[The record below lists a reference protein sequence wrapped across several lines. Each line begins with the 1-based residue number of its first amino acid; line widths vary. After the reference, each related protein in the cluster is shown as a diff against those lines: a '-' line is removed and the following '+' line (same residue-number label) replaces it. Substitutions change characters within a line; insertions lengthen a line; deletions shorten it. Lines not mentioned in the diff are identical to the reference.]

1 MARTATLILLAL
13 VLISFSVSFV
23 RGYSGEID
31 KVAVVTGGGNGI
43 GRAICLAFAGEGANV
58 LVTDIDSQA
67 ANSVADEINRSGGQ
81 SIGVSMDVTETS
93 EVKDCVK
100 KTMEEY
106 GKIHILVN
114 NAGIEGHRANIW
126 DADARKWRQTIE
138 VHLFGNFNCTRAF
151 LPKILEQKWGR
162 IITMASIQAKQASV
176 QNSAYTVAK
185 HALVGMTR
193 TVAHEVAMAG
203 YPEITVN
210 AICPGIVST
219 DLVLG
224 PKGALAQIASQYQ
237 MPLEQ
242 VMAMAKSKCL
252 QNRFL
257 ETHEIAAMAVFLAS
271 DDARGITGQAINV
284 CGGAIF
290 H

>member
-1 MARTATLILLAL
+1 MRLK
-13 VLISFSVSFV
+13 
-23 RGYSGEID
+23 D

-43 GRAICLAFAGEGANV
+43 GRSICLEFAKDGANV
-58 LVTDIDSQA
+58 VVTDINEQA
-67 ANSVADEINRSGGQ
+67 AINVANEIGRSGGNA
-81 SIGVSMDVTETS
+81 IGLSMDVTETS
-93 EVKDCVK
+93 EVNECLD
-100 KTMEEY
+100 KTIQEY
-106 GKIHILVN
+106 GKVHILVN
-114 NAGIEGHRANIW
+114 NAGVEGHRANIW
-126 DADARKWRQTIE
+126 DANSCEWRQTIE
-138 VHLFGNFNCTRAF
+138 VHLFGNFNCTKAF
-151 LPKILEQKWGR
+151 LPRIMEQKWGR
-162 IITMASIQAKQASV
+162 VITMASIQAKQASV
-176 QNSAYTVAK
+176 QNSSYTAAK
-185 HALVGMTR
+185 HALVGLTR

-219 DLVLG
+219 DLVLA

-237 MPLEQ
+237 ISLEQ
-242 VMAMAKSKCL
+242 VAAMAKSKCL

-257 ETHEIAAMAVFLAS
+257 ETREIAAMAVFLAS

>member
-1 MARTATLILLAL
+1 MRLK
-13 VLISFSVSFV
+13 
-23 RGYSGEID
+23 D
-31 KVAVVTGGGNGI
+31 KVAVITGGGNGI
-43 GRAICLAFAGEGANV
+43 GRSICLAYAEEGANV
-58 LVTDIDSQA
+58 IVSDIDIQA
-67 ANSVADEINRSGGQ
+67 ANRVANEIGRHGGQ
-81 SIGVSMDVTETS
+81 AIGVQMDVTQAGA
-93 EVKDCVK
+93 VNKCVE
-100 KTMEEY
+100 KTFQEY

-114 NAGIEGHRANIW
+114 NAGVEGHRADIW
-126 DADARKWRQTIE
+126 NADADEWRQTIE

-151 LPKILEQKWGR
+151 LPKIMEQKWGR

-176 QNSAYTVAK
+176 QNSSYTAAK
-185 HALVGMTR
+185 HALIGLTR

-224 PKGALAQIASQYQ
+224 PKGALAQIAGQYRL
-237 MPLEQ
+237 PLEQ
-242 VMAMAKSKCL
+242 VITMAKSKCL

-257 ETHEIAAMAVFLAS
+257 DVHEIAAMAVFLAS

-284 CGGAIF
+284 CGGAVF